1 MMSFLIRRKGIKQD
15 TPEVYTN
22 AIFPMF
28 WALESFVNDE
38 LREIAS
44 DLARIKSLWGN
55 SKG

>member
-1 MMSFLIRRKGIKQD
+1 MISFLIRRKGIKQD

-44 DLARIKSLWGN
+44 DLAQIKSLWGN